1 MGVPWGIAAASAAA
15 AGTKGIAYTLAP
27 TKEYPLFDPLWLW
40 LPQYHFLNGLLISYN
55 NVESIL
61 K

>member
-40 LPQYHFLNGLLISYN
+40 LPQYHFLNGLLI
-55 NVESIL
+55 
-61 K
+61 